1 MSTGDGF
8 HEQRDHLVALLYEA
22 AELEH
27 SACCMYLSA
36 AFSMCTDPLE
46 GGCTYE
52 QIDQIRIWKSTMLSI
67 ARMEMEHLA
76 IVNNVLTAIG
86 EPNWFQRPAFPM
98 SKRFFPV
105 DLPLALLPF
114 TLETL
119 GTFLLLEFP
128 DEPTPQERDL
138 VAYLKTSPLPADQH
152 LLQRIGNARGRESHS
167 LVELYDAIIDLV
179 TRLGAEKPERLFIG
193 LAAAQVAGT
202 TLFPEFPPVGPGVRI
217 YDVLLTTVTDTASA
231 LTALEQVRQEGEG
244 SVSKRLPVGG
254 HFLRFLEMYR
264 ELSAATQRDPSFVP
278 SRPVVPNP
286 VTTDAPGSTS
296 DPSAGG
302 TVVTH
307 PASVEMMLVYDL
319 AYDICLR
326 LLARLFTET
335 PGTNGYEALQ
345 DATFFPMMTLVMRP
359 IGDVLT
365 LMPAFDSGPERAGP
379 AFRVPSSVNLVP
391 HNEVAWTVI
400 SGQLDELRDRAAALA
415 ARPDLPARALERVTF
430 FAQNTWRLAQNFRDK
445 VGLKENS

>member
-1 MSTGDGF
+1 MGTRTSRKPQSPKVQTTRNLSKFGALKYFGNGLPFTGDNLGLPETPRYIVPIITQTGRVPMSTGDAF

-36 AFSMCTDPLE
+36 AFSMRTDPLE

-152 LLQRIGNARGRESHS
+152 LLERIGNARSRESHS

-202 TLFPEFPPVGPGVRI
+202 TLFPEFPP
-217 YDVLLTTVTDTASA
+217 S
-231 LTALEQVRQEGEG
+231 
-244 SVSKRLPVGG
+244 
-254 HFLRFLEMYR
+254 
-264 ELSAATQRDPSFVP
+264 
-278 SRPVVPNP
+278 
-286 VTTDAPGSTS
+286 
-296 DPSAGG
+296 
-302 TVVTH
+302 
-307 PASVEMMLVYDL
+307 
-319 AYDICLR
+319 
-326 LLARLFTET
+326 
-335 PGTNGYEALQ
+335 
-345 DATFFPMMTLVMRP
+345 
-359 IGDVLT
+359 
-365 LMPAFDSGPERAGP
+365 
-379 AFRVPSSVNLVP
+379 
-391 HNEVAWTVI
+391 
-400 SGQLDELRDRAAALA
+400 
-415 ARPDLPARALERVTF
+415 ARACASTTSSSPR
-430 FAQNTWRLAQNFRDK
+430 
-445 VGLKENS
+445 